1 MANSSKKNNN
11 LIFYLGVGMV
21 ILLIGF
27 LKFSHISGTTEVV
40 LILIGLITLFTIKIR
55 TRERKEKKQ

>member
-40 LILIGLITLFTIKIR
+40 LILIGLITLFTIKIL

>member
-40 LILIGLITLFTIKIR
+40 LILIGLIILFTIKIL